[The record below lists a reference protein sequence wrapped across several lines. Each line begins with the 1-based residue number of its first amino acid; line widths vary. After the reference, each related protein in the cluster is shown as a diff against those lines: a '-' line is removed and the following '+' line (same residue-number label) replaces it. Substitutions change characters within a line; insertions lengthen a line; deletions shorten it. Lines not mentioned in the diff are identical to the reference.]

1 MSLNKALSATFI
13 FVLTGVFAAL
23 YLIFYCDLFYIFGKM
38 SKERVLISPTYVLLT
53 TPLLFWVSAFLC
65 RKFSNF
71 ANGSNLQNLETGAK
85 NLDNEKAEKV
95 FGVKTIFICTLS
107 SLVSTFGCGSLGREG
122 PSVQISAGIFYVAGS
137 KIKKICEKINLE
149 NWIYAGAGLGF
160 AVAFHAPLAGLVC
173 ALEKSIKSNSSAK
186 IPNVFLAASAI
197 FIYAA
202 FFFDG
207 KPLFT
212 SEQVSFGVNKNTA
225 ISICF
230 IALVCGLI
238 SILFRSIS
246 LFFYQ
251 KIVAI
256 KSNFWHLIPI
266 LAGVI
271 VASISM
277 KYGVYA
283 IGGGI
288 KTVNDFLANTN
299 NFSTYGEVFGRIF
312 TTILT
317 FISGSA
323 GGIVA
328 PSVAIGGGIGSLAG
342 DFLNPIDP
350 KLFIMIGMVGFL
362 SSTISL
368 PVTAA
373 IVIFESS
380 AQSIMSIPFFIAI
393 SIIAHKTSALFA
405 VTDSKTL
412 SRNQ

>member
-1 MSLNKALSATFI
+1 MNLKKALIAS
-13 FVLTGVFAAL
+13 
-23 YLIFYCDLFYIFGKM
+23 LIFALAGIFASLYITVYCDLFTSFGKM
-38 SKERVLISPTYVLLT
+38 SKERVLISPAYVILT
-53 TPLLFWVSAFLC
+53 TPLLFWVAAFLC
-65 RKFSNF
+65 RKFSYF
-71 ANGSNLQNLETGAK
+71 ASGSNLQNLEIGTK
-85 NLDNEKAEKV
+85 NLDNEKSEKV

-122 PSVQISAGIFYVAGS
+122 PSVQIAAGIFYIAGS

-173 ALEKSIKSNSSAK
+173 ALEKSFKANSSSK
-186 IPNVFLAASAI
+186 IPNIFLASSAI
-197 FIYAA
+197 FIYSA

-207 KPLFT
+207 EPLFIT
-212 SEQVSFGVNKNTA
+212 DHVSFGIDKNTA
-225 ISICF
+225 VSICF

-238 SILFRSIS
+238 SIVFRSIS

-251 KIVAI
+251 KIIAI
-256 KSNFWHLIPI
+256 KSRFWHLIPI
-266 LAGVI
+266 LAGLL
-271 VASISM
+271 VATISM
-277 KYGVYA
+277 KYGIYA

-288 KTVNDFLANTN
+288 KTVNDFLANTET
-299 NFSTYGEVFGRIF
+299 FSTYGEVFGRIF

-342 DFLNPIDP
+342 DFLNPIDS
-350 KLFIMIGMVGFL
+350 KLFIMIGMTGFL
-362 SSTISL
+362 SSTIGL
-368 PVTAA
+368 PITAA

-380 AQSIMSIPFFIAI
+380 AQSLVSIPFFIAI
-393 SIIAHKTSALFA
+393 SIIAYKTSVLFEK
-405 VTDSKTL
+405 DFKTP
-412 SRNQ
+412 SCNR